1 MEFGAKPGGVELRFH
16 CIHSSNPTSLTDVFL
31 FFSLYRGETMYP
43 GFPGFRCWKV
53 IYHKNALVGEIERGD
68 ATYGGNGRGWDRIKK
83 GRKGG
88 YDT

>member
-1 MEFGAKPGGVELRFH
+1 
-16 CIHSSNPTSLTDVFL
+16 
-31 FFSLYRGETMYP
+31 MYP
-43 GFPGFRCWKV
+43 GFPGFRCWKI